1 MRTKR
6 ALFPIL
12 LSLAVFSMFIP
23 VPEVLAQHSD
33 TVALGITPALFSAGQ
48 PASVIL
54 CVSST
59 AVATG
64 TLQPGDKF
72 TFTMAAALGTVT
84 TFATPPYVSSST
96 LAAGDF
102 SVALGTNN
110 NQVVVTYNG
119 ATRAFAFGDSVCV
132 RRSAE

>member
-6 ALFPIL
+6 ALFPFL
-12 LSLAVFSMFIP
+12 LSLALLSLFIP
-23 VPEVLAQHSD
+23 APRVLAQHND

-64 TLQPGDKF
+64 TLQSGDKF
-72 TFTMAAALGTVT
+72 TFTMAASLGTVT
-84 TFATPPYVSSST
+84 SFENPPYVASST

-102 SVALGTNN
+102 SIAFGANHS
-110 NQVVVTYNG
+110 QIVVTYNG
-119 ATRAFAFGDSVCV
+119 AA
-132 RRSAE
+132 